1 MKSCSFIK
9 GDMRKVTR
17 TEHSSGLRTTGE
29 VTVDEAK
36 EDWG

>member
-9 GDMRKVTR
+9 RGMRKVTR
-17 TEHSSGLRTTGE
+17 TEHSSGLGTTGE
-29 VTVDEAK
+29 ATMDEAK